1 MPFANAEQLVRHNSS
16 DDCLQVVKLVRGGSM
31 ACDGVATGV
40 ILCNA
45 HHHVAESLHD
55 QTLSTSHDA
64 LS

>member
-1 MPFANAEQLVRHNSS
+1 
-16 DDCLQVVKLVRGGSM
+16 M